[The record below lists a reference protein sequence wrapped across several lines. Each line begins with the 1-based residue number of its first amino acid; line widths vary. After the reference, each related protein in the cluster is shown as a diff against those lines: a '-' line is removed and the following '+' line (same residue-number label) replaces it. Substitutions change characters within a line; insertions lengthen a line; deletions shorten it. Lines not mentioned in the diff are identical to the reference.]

1 MLIKNK
7 VQSTKGG
14 KFVRLKQRIALLLVC
29 VMMVGTIGMMNPTQ
43 VQAETPTP
51 PTNDYTLTVPAETTL
66 AYDGSAV
73 ALTNGLKVSGG
84 DLEDGKK
91 VTVTA
96 TSAGDWQLSATGATT
111 KIHYGL
117 YATTDATE
125 TTTSWDFSKT
135 DAAVTGTTKTI
146 YSKIVASEY
155 QSAEAGDYSDTI
167 TFTAALKSAATAV
180 TYERTGKPALSS
192 ENLGTPTSWTYS
204 GTTYQVYNE
213 FIPSSSGTS
222 WNDAMGFVAA
232 LNTAQFDGHGDWTLL
247 SSKSMASAYAASGT
261 GAMPNSSA
269 RGGVGYLWSSVE
281 LDEDSAHCLRCDNGD
296 WSISYKSDA
305 ASFVGFVV
313 LRGSSKITATA
324 VTYERTG
331 KPALSSENLGTPTS
345 WTYSGTTYQVYNE
358 FIPSSSGTSWND
370 AMGFVAALNT
380 AQFDGHRDWTL
391 LSSRSMASAYATSGT
406 GAMPDSSARG
416 GVSGLWSS
424 VEEDEDR
431 VYYLNCILGDW
442 RIDFKSKAYTNVG
455 FVVLRASSN

>member
-14 KFVRLKQRIALLLVC
+14 KFMRLKQRIALLLVC

-84 DLEDGKK
+84 DWEDGKK

-167 TFTAALKSAATAV
+167 TFTAALKSAAVV

-192 ENLGTPTSWTYS
+192 EKLGTPTSWTYS

-213 FIPSSSGTS
+213 FIPSSSGSS

-247 SSKSMASAYAASGT
+247 SS
-261 GAMPNSSA
+261 
-269 RGGVGYLWSSVE
+269 
-281 LDEDSAHCLRCDNGD
+281 
-296 WSISYKSDA
+296 
-305 ASFVGFVV
+305 
-313 LRGSSKITATA
+313 
-324 VTYERTG
+324 
-331 KPALSSENLGTPTS
+331 
-345 WTYSGTTYQVYNE
+345 
-358 FIPSSSGTSWND
+358 
-370 AMGFVAALNT
+370 
-380 AQFDGHRDWTL
+380 
-391 LSSRSMASAYATSGT
+391 RSMASEYAASGT

-416 GVSGLWSS
+416 DVNCLWLS
-424 VEEDEDR
+424 VEDDGDHAYCLLCD
-431 VYYLNCILGDW
+431 VGDW
-442 RIDFKSKAYTNVG
+442 YLTNKSIASGWG
-455 FVVLRASSN
+455 FVVLRGSSN